1 MFLPKSTAKQN
12 GALFMDIDVF
22 FRRTL
27 LLVALL
33 GLAVISPAQA
43 VSLYKWVDENG
54 HVHYSQ
60 TPPDKS
66 AAKSEQIQVKDT
78 NPYQTEQD
86 KAAARKS
93 DENKPT
99 TTDAAAQV
107 VETRKKNCE
116 IARQNLQTFQ
126 NSDRVQQPDGTVIT
140 LSEEMRASKIKEAQ
154 AMINAYCN

>member
-1 MFLPKSTAKQN
+1 ME
-12 GALFMDIDVF
+12 IDVF

-33 GLAVISPAQA
+33 GLAVVSPAQA

-66 AAKSEQIQVKDT
+66 ATQSEQMQVKDT
-78 NPYQTEQD
+78 SPYQTEQE
-86 KAAARKS
+86 KAEARKS
-93 DENKPT
+93 EEGKPA

-126 NSDRVQQPDGTVIT
+126 NSDRIQQPDGTVIT
-140 LSEEMRASKIKEAQ
+140 LSDEMRASKVKEAQ
-154 AMINAYCN
+154 AMISAYCN